1 MAVKVSEKRAARV
14 KRAEPQPV
22 QTTSPA
28 RKPFLLWLWLL
39 LGGFVVALFVFGPAL
54 RGSFVFD
61 DYHLPFT
68 DAAAQDASPI
78 FWLGGV
84 RPLASASYWINFLIS
99 GTEPLSYHLLS
110 VLLHAIAATLV
121 FFVLNRILALAGV
134 KDAGWRWPLFGA
146 AVFLVHPLQTES
158 VDYIAGRPEVVC
170 AIFFFAAWLVFLR
183 HFESEIS
190 FETAVKVLLLFIAA
204 VLGKE
209 SAVALPA
216 ILIATDLYWGRG
228 TLRSIAERRYKL
240 YIPLLAILA
249 FGAKLIIQK
258 LAESTSVG
266 AGAAGATPFQYALTQ
281 CKVILIYLGLFFI
294 PLRQSADWNLP
305 FFHSLA
311 DGAAWFYAL
320 VFLALIGAAV
330 WLYPRLRL
338 VSFGIVVF
346 LLALAP
352 TSSFVPILDALTER
366 RMYVPIIG
374 LIIAV
379 IGVLIRLRL
388 ETRVIS
394 TAMVIVVAL
403 LALRSFDRSRVWSS
417 DLTLWRD
424 AVSQNPGNARA
435 RLGLGSALV
444 KAGNCGAAIP
454 EFKSIETQPDW
465 APMAKWNLA
474 SAYQCNNQLPEALS
488 MFRAIAETQPSSVA
502 YTRIG
507 FLEGR
512 LGHAEPAMAAL
523 DKALELEPGNA
534 EASRYRQILVNE
546 LRSLSAQRS
555 AAK

>member
-1 MAVKVSEKRAARV
+1 MAVNVSEKRAARV
-14 KRAEPQPV
+14 KRAEPQPAR
-22 QTTSPA
+22 TESPA

-54 RGSFVFD
+54 RGGFVFD
-61 DYHLPFT
+61 DYHLPFA
-68 DAAAQDASPI
+68 DAAAQDASPM

-99 GTEPLSYHLLS
+99 GTQPLRYHLLS

-121 FFVLNRILALAGV
+121 FFVLNRILALAGL
-134 KDAGWRWPLFGA
+134 KDADWRWPLFGA

-190 FETAVKVLLLFIAA
+190 FEAAVKVLLLFVAA

-228 TLRSIAERRYKL
+228 TLRSMAERRYKL

-266 AGAAGATPFQYALTQ
+266 AAAAGATPFQYALTQ
-281 CKVILIYLGLFFI
+281 CKVILIYLGLFFV

-311 DGAAWFYAL
+311 DGAAWFYVL

-352 TSSFVPILDALTER
+352 TSSLVPIRDALAER

-374 LIIAV
+374 LIVAV
-379 IGVLIRLRL
+379 IGVVIRLRIRPAVV
-388 ETRVIS
+388 TAAMAIS
-394 TAMVIVVAL
+394 VCL
-403 LALRSFDRSRVWSS
+403 LSLRSFDRSRAWSS
-417 DLTLWRD
+417 DLALWRD
-424 AVSQNPGNARA
+424 TVSRDPVNARA

-454 EFKSIETQPDW
+454 EFKTVETDPEW
-465 APMAKWNLA
+465 APVAKFNLA
-474 SAYQCNNQLPEALS
+474 AAYQCNNQLPQALATY
-488 MFRAIAETQPSSVA
+488 RAYAETEPTSVA

-512 LGHAEPAMAAL
+512 LGHAEQAMAAL

-546 LRSLSAQRS
+546 LRTLSAQRPV
-555 AAK
+555 AK